1 MLFDK
6 VIAFDHYRKTIILIT
21 NVDTSEI
28 ETNYEKAV
36 RELDE
41 MAELIAYGKE
51 ADIPEG
57 KLLSDFKDEFA
68 EEEYEALVREIQQRI
83 HDGDI
88 FQAVLSNGRSA
99 AFEGSL
105 LNAYRVLRTINP
117 SPYMFYLSG
126 HDIELAG
133 ASPETLIKLTRSQA
147 RCQGERQTRKTK
159 HSKKGW
165 SVTRRNLPSTICW
178 ST

>member
-57 KLLSDFKDEFA
+57 KLLNDFKDEFT

-99 AFEGSL
+99 ALKEASSMLTGCFGQSI
-105 LNAYRVLRTINP
+105 LRPTC
-117 SPYMFYLSG
+117 STF
-126 HDIELAG
+126 
-133 ASPETLIKLTRSQA
+133 QA
-147 RCQGERQTRKTK
+147 TT
-159 HSKKGW
+159 
-165 SVTRRNLPSTICW
+165 
-178 ST
+178 